1 MYIHIYIYA
10 HLYLDPCRLSYC
22 RSGFARSTSWDL
34 RSAQDPAS
42 KTKHVEYIEYVEYV
56 ARLMLAS
63 LLSQRMCKVNVM
75 SCSECDIH
83 CNSWHSL
90 QLMTLTLSMSWDNA
104 MRRWIWHSLQLITL
118 TATHDIDI
126 VDFLRQCH
134 VTVNVTST
142 ATHDFDCNSWHWHCQ
157 CQEKMS
163 CAKFSPRQNL
173 LFSKVWKIVCKD
185 GNVFYFSHARAFFVS
200 FSPHVYISPVL
211 AKPETCGPS
220 GEAKQIENF
229 LIPWTLNKIDWRAR
243 FIAQNFA
250 ITRVICRRVALS
262 VSLCL
267 SLVISL
273 SLSLSLSLYLFL
285 ACAPQPEEAVRCL
298 PIQAP
303 KPTPMCMYDILLG
316 AVVRRISVFQR
327 VWHASMSLITHMHY
341 SNKYTHTFYKY

>member
-1 MYIHIYIYA
+1 MWQ
-10 HLYLDPCRLSYC
+10 DSCWRLYC
-22 RSGFARSTSWDL
+22 RRECARSMSW
-34 RSAQDPAS
+34 
-42 KTKHVEYIEYVEYV
+42 V
-56 ARLMLAS
+56 A
-63 LLSQRMCKVNVM
+63 VNVTFTATH
-75 SCSECDIH
+75 DIH

-173 LFSKVWKIVCKD
+173 SFSKVWKIVCKG

-211 AKPETCGPS
+211 AKPETCGAS

-229 LIPWTLNKIDWRAR
+229 LIPWTLNKIDWSSALHRAKFR
-243 FIAQNFA
+243 NNTGHLQ
-250 ITRVICRRVALS
+250 TRR
-262 VSLCL
+262 SLCL
-267 SLVISL
+267 SLSLSVSLSSSL
-273 SLSLSLSLYLFL
+273 SLSLSLSLCLSLSTCSQHAHPSLRRQCVALRSRRPNPHLCVCMTFCWVLSWGVSLFFREFDMHQ
-285 ACAPQPEEAVRCL
+285 CRWSHTCT
-298 PIQAP
+298 IQ
-303 KPTPMCMYDILLG
+303 T
-316 AVVRRISVFQR
+316 
-327 VWHASMSLITHMHY
+327 
-341 SNKYTHTFYKY
+341 NTHTFYKY